1 MNNAKGFIIASLVL
15 GIVACV
21 MCWYGGTSLI
31 SIAAAIVGLVFA
43 IKFGKAYP
51 GAMATAALILNIV
64 ATSLAALSFFTCGLC
79 YMTACIALM

>member
-1 MNNAKGFIIASLVL
+1 
-15 GIVACV
+15 
-21 MCWYGGTSLI
+21 MCWYGVTSLI
-31 SIAAAIVGLVFA
+31 SVGAAIVGLVFA